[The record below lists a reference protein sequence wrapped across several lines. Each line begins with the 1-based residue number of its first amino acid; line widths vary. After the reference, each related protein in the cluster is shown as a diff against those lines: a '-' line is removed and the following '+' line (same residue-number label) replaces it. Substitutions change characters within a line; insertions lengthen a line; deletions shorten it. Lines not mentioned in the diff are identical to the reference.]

1 MGLIAEAIRW
11 SILKDPDDFA
21 LLQSI
26 DMFREGWPLNRL
38 GGGEKLQ
45 ETARGPIR
53 FKLAHGVSNEPAAM
67 MCLEKHGVHVVE
79 FF

>member
-26 DMFREGWPLNRL
+26 DIFREGWPLNRL
-38 GGGEKLQ
+38 GGCENLQ
-45 ETARGPIR
+45 ETARGPIW
-53 FKLAHGVSNEPAAM
+53 FKLAHGVSNELSAM
-67 MCLEKHGVHVVE
+67 MCFEKHGVQVVE